1 MQDKF
6 KKDIEDFKFYNGQIN
21 RNILKETANNEKY
34 NHEILSLIDKKQ
46 ILNYIHDEL
55 ENEYNKIHKLI
66 AEKEQ
71 IKDNNGNYVER
82 EKKSLRNAIEL
93 EMYINEMYKIN
104 QNYISKTTI
113 NNINSAID
121 KW

>member
-1 MQDKF
+1 LQDKF
-6 KKDIEDFKFYNGQIN
+6 KQDIEDFKFYNGQIN

-34 NHEILSLIDKKQ
+34 NHEILTLIDKKQ

-55 ENEYNKIHKLI
+55 ENEYNKTHKLI
-66 AEKEQ
+66 AAKEQ